1 MEKEIFLPLVL
12 VIFAAV
18 ITLGY
23 VFVLFRRVSRVA
35 INDKKVED
43 IHNHIHEGAMT
54 FLVREY
60 KKSRESKSTPNCR
73 EKCAGCGANR
83 LGGVTA
89 WCPKASE

>member
-1 MEKEIFLPLVL
+1 MKNEKSCDIISSYKNFKRRKIMEKEIFLPLVL

-35 INDKKVED
+35 INDKKVEE

-54 FLVREY
+54 FLVREIG
-60 KKSRESKSTPNCR
+60 R
-73 EKCAGCGANR
+73 AH
-83 LGGVTA
+83 V
-89 WCPKASE
+89 